1 MLEFIK
7 KVPLFAQLNEAQLDA
22 LTQIC
27 TRRSYKAGTVLFAEK
42 EIGSVFYV
50 VVSGSVKI
58 FTTGSSGEEKILSIC
73 KSGESFGELSLID
86 GKPRSASAQTL
97 EECVLLSMTAQNFLD
112 LLRSHFDIT
121 LGIMKELGN
130 RLRDT
135 NQQVYDLTFLDART
149 RVIKSLITMANKHG
163 IRNGNTITI
172 KLVLNFDEISQLAGV
187 QKVTLMQVVRD
198 LEEKRI
204 LAISPSDFKLDLAK
218 LR

>member
-7 KVPLFAQLNEAQLDA
+7 KVPLFSQLNAEQLNVLA
-22 LTQIC
+22 QIC
-27 TRRSYKAGTVLFAEK
+27 ARRSYKGGTVLFSEK
-42 EIGSVFYV
+42 EIGSVFYMV
-50 VVSGSVKI
+50 ISGSVKI
-58 FTTGSSGEEKILSIC
+58 FTTSSPGEEKILSIC

-97 EECVLLSMTAQNFLD
+97 EDCVLLTLTAQNFLD
-112 LLRSHFDIT
+112 LLRNHFDIT
-121 LGIMKELGN
+121 LGIMQELSN

-149 RVIKSLITMANKHG
+149 RVIKSFITMANKHG
-163 IRNGNTITI
+163 LRNGNTITI

-187 QKVTLMQVVRD
+187 QKVTLMQVIRD
-198 LEEKRI
+198 LEEKQI
-204 LAISPSDFKLDLAK
+204 LTISATDFKLDLAK

>member
-1 MLEFIK
+1 MLDYIK
-7 KVPLFAQLNEAQLDA
+7 RVPLFARLNENQQNA
-22 LTQIC
+22 LAQIC
-27 TRRSYKAGTVLFAEK
+27 IRRSYHANTVLFSEK
-42 EIGSVFYV
+42 EIGNVFYM

-97 EECVLLSMTAQNFLD
+97 ESCVLLSMTAQNFLE
-112 LLRSHFDIT
+112 LLRNHFDIT
-121 LGIMKELGN
+121 LVIMQELSN

-163 IRNGNTITI
+163 IRSDNKIII

-187 QKVTLMQVVRD
+187 QKVILMQVIRD
-198 LEEKRI
+198 LEEKQI

>member
-7 KVPLFAQLNEAQLDA
+7 RVPLFAQLNEQQLNA
-22 LTQIC
+22 LAQIC
-27 TRRSYKAGTVLFAEK
+27 TRRSYRASTVLFAEK
-42 EIGSVFYV
+42 DFGSVFYIV
-50 VVSGSVKI
+50 ISGSVKI
-58 FTTGSSGEEKILSIC
+58 FTSGSTGEEKILSIC

-97 EECVLLSMTAQNFLD
+97 EDSVLLSMTANNFLD

-121 LGIMKELGN
+121 LGIMQELSG
-130 RLRDT
+130 RLRET

-163 IRNGNTITI
+163 IRSGNTITI

-187 QKVTLMQVVRD
+187 QKVTLMQVIRD

>member
-1 MLEFIK
+1 MLDYIK
-7 KVPLFAQLNEAQLDA
+7 KVPLFARLNENQQHA
-22 LTQIC
+22 LAQIC
-27 TRRSYKAGTVLFAEK
+27 IRRSYNGNTVLFSEK
-42 EIGSVFYV
+42 EIGNVFYMV
-50 VVSGSVKI
+50 ISGSVKI

-97 EECVLLSMTAQNFLD
+97 ESCVLLSMTAQNFLE
-112 LLRSHFDIT
+112 LLRNHFDIT
-121 LGIMKELGN
+121 LVIMQELSN

-163 IRNGNTITI
+163 IRSENKIII

-187 QKVTLMQVVRD
+187 QKVILMQVIHD
-198 LEEKRI
+198 LEEKQI

>member
-1 MLEFIK
+1 MIEFIK
-7 KVPLFAQLNEAQLDA
+7 KVPLFTQLNEAQLQTVA
-22 LTQIC
+22 EIC
-27 TRRSYKAGTVLFAEK
+27 TKRSYKGNTVLFSEK
-42 EIGSVFYV
+42 EIGSVFYLV
-50 VVSGSVKI
+50 YSGSVKI
-58 FTTGSSGEEKILSIC
+58 YTTNSTGEEKILSIC

-97 EECVLLSMTAQNFLD
+97 EESVLITLTAQNFLD
-112 LLRSHFDIT
+112 LLRAHFDIT
-121 LGIMKELGN
+121 LGIMQELSN

-135 NQQVYDLTFLDART
+135 NQHVYDLTFLDART

-163 IRNGNTITI
+163 LRNGTIITI

-187 QKVTLMQVVRD
+187 QKVTLMQVIRD

-204 LAISPSDFKLDLAK
+204 LTISPSDFKLDLAK

>member
-1 MLEFIK
+1 MLEFIQ
-7 KVPLFAQLNEAQLDA
+7 KVPLFSQLNEDQLNA
-22 LTQIC
+22 LIQIC
-27 TRRSYKAGTVLFAEK
+27 TKRSYKASTVLFSEK
-42 EIGSVFYV
+42 EIGSVFYMV
-50 VVSGSVKI
+50 LSGSVKI

-73 KSGESFGELSLID
+73 HTGESFGELSLID

-97 EECVLLSMTAQNFLD
+97 ENCVLLTITGQSFLE
-112 LLRSHFDIT
+112 LLRNHFDIT
-121 LGIMKELGN
+121 LGIMQELSN

-149 RVIKSLITMANKHG
+149 RVIKSLIKLANKHG
-163 IRNGNTITI
+163 LRNGDTITI

-187 QKVTLMQVVRD
+187 QKVTLMQVIRD
-198 LEEKRI
+198 LEEKKI

>member
-1 MLEFIK
+1 MLDYIK
-7 KVPLFAQLNEAQLDA
+7 KVPLFARLNENQQNA
-22 LTQIC
+22 LAQIC
-27 TRRSYKAGTVLFAEK
+27 IRRSYKGNTVLFSEK
-42 EIGSVFYV
+42 EIGNVFYM

-97 EECVLLSMTAQNFLD
+97 ENCVLLSMTAQNFLE
-112 LLRSHFDIT
+112 LLRNHFDIT
-121 LGIMKELGN
+121 LVIMQELSN

-149 RVIKSLITMANKHG
+149 RVIKSLITLANKHG
-163 IRNGNTITI
+163 IRSENKITI

-187 QKVTLMQVVRD
+187 QKGILMQVIRD
-198 LEEKRI
+198 LEEKQI